1 MDRKLAKKM
10 VALSQKVNKDQTD
23 LTKQT
28 LSAVKRH
35 LQKRGYR
42 ADLEFVTRSHK
53 TAGARFQA
61 EIKFDSGLGYPT
73 EDDVLAITAQSAPEH
88 DIEWE
93 TVDVDTDLGIVY
105 LNLEPSVEMI
115 PVANIN
121 SIPGEFVSLGAGL
134 YKKAADASDSIMEIW
149 SLQKTDNGL
158 ALYRNDDIDV
168 TADEEDDSFKAGD
181 VVDTPSGPGLIK
193 RMDDL
198 GNAFVQVGRS
208 LRLVAQNDMQKY
220 DISKEKQKLVDYYTR
235 VYGDPSFGQALVEE
249 YGDKPRK

>member
-1 MDRKLAKKM
+1 MDRKLAEKM

-28 LSAVKRH
+28 LSAVKKH
-35 LQKRGYR
+35 LQARGYR

-53 TAGARFQA
+53 TAGMRFQA
-61 EIKFDSGLGYPT
+61 EIKFDSELGYPT
-73 EDDVLAITAQSAPEH
+73 EKDVMAVTAQAAPDH

-93 TVDVDTDLGIVY
+93 SVDVDTDLGIVY

-121 SIPGEFVSLGAGL
+121 SIPGEFISVGAGL
-134 YKKAADASDSIMEIW
+134 YKRAADASDSMMEIW

-158 ALYRNDDIDV
+158 ALFRNDDIDV
-168 TADEEDDSFKAGD
+168 QADEQDDGFKAGD
-181 VVDTPSGPGLIK
+181 VVDTPNGPGLIK
-193 RMDDL
+193 RLDDL
-198 GNAFVQVGRS
+198 GNAFVQIGRT
-208 LRLVAQNDMQKY
+208 LRLVGAADMEKY
-220 DISKEKQKLVDYYTR
+220 NINKEKQKLVDYYTR
-235 VYGDPSFGQALVEE
+235 VYGNPDFGRALVEE